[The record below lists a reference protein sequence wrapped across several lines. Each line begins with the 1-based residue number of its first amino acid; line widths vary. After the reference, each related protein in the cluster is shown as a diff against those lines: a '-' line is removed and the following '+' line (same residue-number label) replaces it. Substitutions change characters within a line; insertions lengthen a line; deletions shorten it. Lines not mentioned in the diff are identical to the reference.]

1 MKIKKRIF
9 EEVEIPT
16 KQINLESNLKENN
29 IYYISS
35 KTIEAKGTNE
45 SISLFANITYGDKQT
60 QNENNTSDLPIDDNV
75 GESEEDNDIKLDAP
89 PKKSPL
95 EFTVGT
101 DEVFNSIEEDNESE
115 ENINEANESSLLI
128 TFFIELEGVFYR
140 IKDFEYNISFE
151 RFEPLFEVFKNKNSL
166 DANVFLN
173 LTSNEC
179 KITDLF
185 YDESEVKGLFRKGNI
200 DLSINEIFNNR
211 KNCIIDK
218 VSITNEHANIVLR
231 RFEGNQVIYYQL
243 DNNVCVNESLYNCM
257 KLFTSYE
264 TSLKDFENS
273 FTLKQT
279 I

>member
-1 MKIKKRIF
+1 S
-9 EEVEIPT
+9 E
-16 KQINLESNLKENN
+16 
-29 IYYISS
+29 
-35 KTIEAKGTNE
+35 
-45 SISLFANITYGDKQT
+45 
-60 QNENNTSDLPIDDNV
+60 LPIDDNV

-211 KNCIIDK
+211 KNCKIGRASCRERVVVYD
-218 VSITNEHANIVLR
+218 SWL
-231 RFEGNQVIYYQL
+231 
-243 DNNVCVNESLYNCM
+243 
-257 KLFTSYE
+257 
-264 TSLKDFENS
+264 
-273 FTLKQT
+273 
-279 I
+279 

>member
-60 QNENNTSDLPIDDNV
+60 QNENKTSDLPIDDNV

-101 DEVFNSIEEDNESE
+101 DEVFNNIEEDNESE
-115 ENINEANESSLLI
+115 ENINEANEGSLSI

-151 RFEPLFEVFKNKNSL
+151 SFEPLFEVFKNKNSL
-166 DANVFLN
+166 DANIFLN

-273 FTLKQT
+273 FSLKQT